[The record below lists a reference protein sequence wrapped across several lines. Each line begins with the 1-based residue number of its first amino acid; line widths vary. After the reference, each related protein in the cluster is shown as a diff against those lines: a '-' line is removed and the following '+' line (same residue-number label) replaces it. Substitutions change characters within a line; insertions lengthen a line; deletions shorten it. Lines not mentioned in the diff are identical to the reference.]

1 MGKPAWVILVTND
14 DGIAAAGLTALAE
27 ALDALGQV
35 YVVAPDRE
43 RSTVGHSLT
52 LHRPLRVERVG
63 ERRFAVNG
71 MPADCVN
78 LGSLGRLPSP
88 PSLVV
93 SGINHGANLGDDV
106 TYSGTVS
113 AAMEGTLLGVP
124 SVAISLVGGGE
135 ERGVESDAFDEAAKM
150 ACVISARVLTEGL
163 PPKTLLNVNVPRG
176 RPRGVRLTR
185 LGQRVYKEKVV
196 EEVDPRGKTYYWIGA
211 GPPIW
216 DDTESTDIA
225 AIHEQ
230 CVAVTPLHLDLTHYE
245 ALTRLTPW
253 QDALTAQLQSR
264 VSRRAP
270 RRSRQ

>member
-1 MGKPAWVILVTND
+1 VGKLSPVILVTND
-14 DGIAAAGLTALAE
+14 DGIAAAGLAALAR

-52 LHRPLRVERVG
+52 LHRPLRAERVG

-78 LGSLGRLPSP
+78 LGVLGLLPAP

-113 AAMEGTLLGVP
+113 AAMEGILLGVP
-124 SVAISLVGGGE
+124 AVAVSLVGRGDGGS
-135 ERGVESDAFDEAAKM
+135 VEAPAFDDAVRM
-150 ACVISARVLTEGL
+150 TRVIGSRVLAEGL
-163 PPKTLLNVNVPRG
+163 PPKTLLNVNVPYG
-176 RPRGVRLTR
+176 RPKGVRLTR
-185 LGQRVYKEKVV
+185 LGHRVYKGKVV

-211 GPPIW
+211 GPPLW
-216 DDTESTDIA
+216 DGRESTDIA
-225 AIHEQ
+225 AIQEG
-230 CVAVTPLHLDLTHYE
+230 CVSVTPLHLDLTHYD
-245 ALTRLTPW
+245 ALNMLTPW
-253 QDALTAQLQSR
+253 ESALAAQLRSR
-264 VSRRAP
+264 GSRRTP

>member
-1 MGKPAWVILVTND
+1 MGKPSRVILVTND

-27 ALDALGQV
+27 ALDPLGQV

-78 LGSLGRLPSP
+78 LGILGLLPTP

-135 ERGVESDAFDEAAKM
+135 ERDVESDKFDEAARM
-150 ACVISARVLTEGL
+150 ARVISARVLTEGL
-163 PPKTLLNVNVPRG
+163 PPKTLLNVNVPHG
-176 RPRGVRLTR
+176 RPKGVRLTR

-211 GPPIW
+211 GPPVW
-216 DDTESTDIA
+216 DDSESTDIA
-225 AIHEQ
+225 AIHER

-245 ALTRLTPW
+245 ALTRLVPW
-253 QDALTAQLQSR
+253 QDALTLQFQSR

-270 RRSRQ
+270 RRGRQ